1 MFPSGTN
8 PLVNVTT
15 FFGCSRNPKE
25 PNDRKDRI
33 DVAVKYLYIDFG
45 ESISFPSF
53 EERRIARPAGAHLY
67 PEMIQ
72 SHENRPKGQEFW
84 HDPFPADIHVMGS
97 VLEEVFYKVCI
108 VIS

>member
-1 MFPSGTN
+1 
-8 PLVNVTT
+8 
-15 FFGCSRNPKE
+15 
-25 PNDRKDRI
+25 
-33 DVAVKYLYIDFG
+33 
-45 ESISFPSF
+45 
-53 EERRIARPAGAHLY
+53 
-67 PEMIQ
+67 MIQ